1 MLYSK
6 LEPDQK
12 LAGDIDSFFIVK
24 TNDSPFYYDTFFPN
38 GKTAIVFHLGDPF
51 NYWKTEWIAMP
62 KISFICFATVPV
74 SLKFGANIDT
84 LTVLFKPHSIY
95 NFFGI
100 KLTSSIDPIDGSQY
114 ISNDIFEALKACPS
128 FEERVKILNKYF
140 LDKLTK
146 CEKEN
151 SLLKKIC
158 DIIISNKGLIER
170 KALAEQLKVSE
181 GYIHKLCIKR
191 LGISV
196 KPLSQTIRISN
207 ILEEIYRSG
216 KHDWIDILVK
226 YGYFDQ
232 AHFIKDFKKVTGK
245 TPNQYYLMDKSL
257 TSILSG
263 IK

>member
-6 LEPDQK
+6 LEPDSR
-12 LAGDIDSFFIVK
+12 LAGDIDSLITVK
-24 TNDSPFYYDTFFPN
+24 TIDSPFLYDTFFPN

-51 NYWKTEWIAMP
+51 IYWNTKWIEMP
-62 KISFICFATVPV
+62 KISFISFATVPV

-84 LTVLFKPHSIY
+84 LTILFRPHSIY
-95 NFFGI
+95 KFFGV
-100 KLTSSIDPIDGSQY
+100 KLQSAYDPIEGSNY
-114 ISNDIFEALKACPS
+114 ISEDIFRALQACPS
-128 FEERVKILNKYF
+128 FEERVKILDKYF

-146 CEKEN
+146 CDKEDD
-151 SLLKKIC
+151 LLKKLC

-170 KALAEQLKVSE
+170 KTLAAQLNISE
-181 GYIHKLCIKR
+181 GYIHKLFTKR

-196 KPLSQTIRISN
+196 KPVSQTIRISN

-232 AHFIKDFKKVTGK
+232 AHFIKDFKKITGK
-245 TPNQYYLMDKSL
+245 TPHQYYSMDKSL
-257 TSILSG
+257 SSILSG
-263 IK
+263 MK